1 LGQVVSETKLISCR
15 GEWKRDGRVVVCAS
29 GAFDLLHPGHIRLL
43 ERARELGHV
52 LVAAVESDAA
62 VRRRST
68 TVGSPWRGPLRPVTP
83 ASERGEVLAAL
94 AAVDFVVLFEESSP
108 WEFLARLAPEIV
120 VEGREAAREERHERP
135 KAARWK
141 FVHIPPEPG
150 YSTSGLLA
158 RICPLQE

>member
-43 ERARELGHV
+43 ERARGLGDIL
-52 LVAAVESDAA
+52 LVAVESDAA
-62 VRRRST
+62 VRRRSR
-68 TVGSPWRGPLRPVTP
+68 TVGSPGKGPLRPVMP
-83 ASERGEVLAAL
+83 ATERGEVLAAL

-108 WEFLARLAPEIV
+108 GEFLARLAPDIV
-120 VEGREAAREERHERP
+120 VEGRAATRVDRHARPEAARSR
-135 KAARWK
+135 

-150 YSTSGLLA
+150 YSTAGLLA
-158 RICPLQE
+158 RISSLEE